1 MRCRK
6 AASPTLLP
14 IMKSIPSLVLAL
26 AFCLSSIGSN
36 ALAGP
41 FEKSAEK
48 LDLRIRRASERFVEM
63 QAEPKKRIPADLL
76 AQAHGIIILH
86 KVKAGL
92 GIGGEAGN
100 GVAMVRSKTT
110 GAWSAPAFIASA
122 EGSYGLQIG
131 AQESVIIYLLMNE
144 SALKPLLGGSL
155 DIGVDVA
162 ATAGPA
168 DTGGKIDTT
177 TMQAPILV
185 YSSAEGLFAGA
196 AFKGGGILPAQ
207 KNNELYYGRNMN
219 DILFDPAI
227 RPTATGQ
234 HLIDVIK
241 TYAGQ
246 NRY

>member
-1 MRCRK
+1 MKILPC
-6 AASPTLLP
+6 STLL
-14 IMKSIPSLVLAL
+14 IAFTLCLTTGGVDAL
-26 AFCLSSIGSN
+26 AN
-36 ALAGP
+36 P

-63 QAEPKKRIPADLL
+63 QAEPKKRIPADVI
-76 AQAHGIIILH
+76 AKAHGIIILH

-100 GVAMVRSKTT
+100 GVAMVRNKTT
-110 GAWSAPAFIASA
+110 GVWSAPAFIASA

-144 SALKPLLGGSL
+144 TALKPLLGGSL
-155 DIGVDVA
+155 DVGVDVA

-168 DTGGKIDTT
+168 DTGAKIDTT
-177 TMQAPILV
+177 TMQSPILV

-207 KNNELYYGRNMN
+207 KNNDVYYGRNMN

-234 HLIDVIK
+234 HLINVIQ

>member
-1 MRCRK
+1 MK
-6 AASPTLLP
+6 ILPFSTLL
-14 IMKSIPSLVLAL
+14 IAL
-26 AFCLSSIGSN
+26 TLCLTTGGGDV
-36 ALAGP
+36 LAGP
-41 FEKSAEK
+41 FRKSAEK

-63 QAEPKKRIPADLL
+63 QADPKKRIPADVI
-76 AQAHGIIILH
+76 AKAHGIIILH

-100 GVAMVRSKTT
+100 GVAMVRNKTT
-110 GAWSAPAFIASA
+110 SAWSAPAFIASA

-144 SALKPLLGGSL
+144 TALKPLLGGSL
-155 DIGVDVA
+155 DVGVDVA
-162 ATAGPA
+162 ATAGPN

-207 KNNELYYGRNMN
+207 KNNEVYYGRNMN

-234 HLIDVIK
+234 HLIEVLR
-241 TYAGQ
+241 TYAG
-246 NRY
+246 RTGY

>member
-1 MRCRK
+1 M
-6 AASPTLLP
+6 
-14 IMKSIPSLVLAL
+14 MKSRSSLLLAV
-26 AFCLSSIGSN
+26 FLSFSVIGSH
-36 ALAGP
+36 AFAGP
-41 FEKSAEK
+41 FDKSAEK
-48 LDLRIRRASERFVEM
+48 LDLRIRRAAERFVEM
-63 QAEPKKRIPADLL
+63 QTEPKKRIPANLL

-100 GVAMVRSKTT
+100 GVAMVRNKTT

-155 DIGVDVA
+155 DVGVDVG

-168 DTGGKIDTT
+168 DTGAKIDTT
-177 TMQAPILV
+177 TMKEPILV

-207 KNNELYYGRNMN
+207 KNNEVYYRRNMN

-234 HLIDVIK
+234 HLIDVIQ
-241 TYAGQ
+241 TYSGQ
-246 NRY
+246 ARY

>member
-1 MRCRK
+1 MK
-6 AASPTLLP
+6 ILPFSTPLIALTL
-14 IMKSIPSLVLAL
+14 
-26 AFCLSSIGSN
+26 CLTTGGGDV
-36 ALAGP
+36 LAGP
-41 FEKSAEK
+41 FRKSAEK

-63 QAEPKKRIPADLL
+63 QADPKKRIPADVI
-76 AQAHGIIILH
+76 AKAHGIIILH

-100 GVAMVRSKTT
+100 GVAMVRNKTT
-110 GAWSAPAFIASA
+110 SAWSAPAFIASA

-144 SALKPLLGGSL
+144 TALKPLLGGSL
-155 DIGVDVA
+155 DVGVDVA
-162 ATAGPA
+162 ATAGPN

-207 KNNELYYGRNMN
+207 KNNEVYYGRNMN

-234 HLIDVIK
+234 HLIEVLR
-241 TYAGQ
+241 TYAG
-246 NRY
+246 RTGY

>member
-1 MRCRK
+1 MK
-6 AASPTLLP
+6 ILPFSTLL
-14 IMKSIPSLVLAL
+14 IAL
-26 AFCLSSIGSN
+26 TLCLTTGGGDV
-36 ALAGP
+36 LAGP
-41 FEKSAEK
+41 FRKSAEK

-63 QAEPKKRIPADLL
+63 QADPKKRIPADVI
-76 AQAHGIIILH
+76 AKAHGIIILH

-100 GVAMVRSKTT
+100 GVAMVRNKTT
-110 GAWSAPAFIASA
+110 GVWSAPAFIASA

-144 SALKPLLGGSL
+144 TALKPLLGGSL
-155 DIGVDVA
+155 DVGVDVA

-168 DTGGKIDTT
+168 DTGAKIDTT
-177 TMQAPILV
+177 TMQSPILV

-207 KNNELYYGRNMN
+207 KNNDVYYGRNMN

-234 HLIDVIK
+234 HLINVIQ

>member
-1 MRCRK
+1 
-6 AASPTLLP
+6 
-14 IMKSIPSLVLAL
+14 MKSLPSLLLAL
-26 AFCLSSIGSN
+26 TICLSPAGGD

-63 QAEPKKRIPADLL
+63 QADPKKRIPADVI
-76 AQAHGIIILH
+76 AKAHGIIILH

-100 GVAMVRSKTT
+100 GVAMVRNQTT

-144 SALKPLLGGSL
+144 TALKPLLGGSL
-155 DIGVDVA
+155 DVGVDVA
-162 ATAGPA
+162 ATAGPN

-207 KNNELYYGRNMN
+207 KNNDLYYKRNMN
-219 DILFDPAI
+219 DILFDPAV

-234 HLIDVIK
+234 HLIDVIR

-246 NRY
+246 TRY

>member
-1 MRCRK
+1 MK
-6 AASPTLLP
+6 ILPSSTLL
-14 IMKSIPSLVLAL
+14 IAL
-26 AFCLSSIGSN
+26 TLCLTTGGGDV
-36 ALAGP
+36 LAGP
-41 FEKSAEK
+41 FDKSAEK

-63 QAEPKKRIPADLL
+63 QADPKKRIPADVI
-76 AQAHGIIILH
+76 AKAHGIIILH

-100 GVAMVRSKTT
+100 GVAMVRNQTT

-144 SALKPLLGGSL
+144 TALKPLLGGSL
-155 DIGVDVA
+155 DVGVDVA
-162 ATAGPA
+162 ATAGPN

-207 KNNELYYGRNMN
+207 KNNEVYYGRNMN
-219 DILFDPAI
+219 DILFDPAV

-234 HLIDVIK
+234 HLIDVLR
-241 TYAGQ
+241 TYSGQ
-246 NRY
+246 PGY

>member
-1 MRCRK
+1 
-6 AASPTLLP
+6 
-14 IMKSIPSLVLAL
+14 
-26 AFCLSSIGSN
+26 
-36 ALAGP
+36 
-41 FEKSAEK
+41 
-48 LDLRIRRASERFVEM
+48 M
-63 QAEPKKRIPADLL
+63 QADPKKRIPADVI
-76 AQAHGIIILH
+76 AKAHGIIILH

-100 GVAMVRSKTT
+100 GVAMVRNKTT
-110 GAWSAPAFIASA
+110 SAWSAPAFIASA

-144 SALKPLLGGSL
+144 TALKPLLGGSL
-155 DIGVDVA
+155 DVGVDVA
-162 ATAGPA
+162 ATAGPN

-207 KNNELYYGRNMN
+207 KSNEVYYGRNMN

-234 HLIDVIK
+234 HLIEVLR
-241 TYAGQ
+241 TYAG
-246 NRY
+246 RTGY

>member
-1 MRCRK
+1 MK
-6 AASPTLLP
+6 ILPSSTLL
-14 IMKSIPSLVLAL
+14 IAL
-26 AFCLSSIGSN
+26 TLCLTTGGGD
-36 ALAGP
+36 AHAGP

-63 QAEPKKRIPADLL
+63 QADPKKRIPADVI
-76 AQAHGIIILH
+76 AKAHGIIILH

-100 GVAMVRSKTT
+100 GVAMVRNQTT

-144 SALKPLLGGSL
+144 TALKPLLGGSL
-155 DIGVDVA
+155 DVGVDVA
-162 ATAGPA
+162 ATAGPN

-207 KNNELYYGRNMN
+207 KNNELYYNRNMN
-219 DILFDPAI
+219 DILFDPAV

-234 HLIDVIK
+234 HLIDVLR
-241 TYAGQ
+241 TYSGQ
-246 NRY
+246 PGY

>member
-1 MRCRK
+1 MK
-6 AASPTLLP
+6 ILPSSTLL
-14 IMKSIPSLVLAL
+14 ITLTL
-26 AFCLSSIGSN
+26 CLTTGGSDAIAN
-36 ALAGP
+36 P
-41 FEKSAEK
+41 FQKSAEK

-63 QAEPKKRIPADLL
+63 QADPKKRIPADVI
-76 AQAHGIIILH
+76 AKAHGIIILH

-100 GVAMVRSKTT
+100 GVAMVRNKTT

-144 SALKPLLGGSL
+144 TALKPLLGGSL
-155 DIGVDVA
+155 DVGVDVA
-162 ATAGPA
+162 ATAGPN

-177 TMQAPILV
+177 TIQAPILV

-207 KNNELYYGRNMN
+207 KNNELYYNRNMN
-219 DILFDPAI
+219 DILFDPAV

-234 HLIDVIK
+234 HLIDVLR

-246 NRY
+246 TGY

>member
-1 MRCRK
+1 MK
-6 AASPTLLP
+6 ILPFSTLL
-14 IMKSIPSLVLAL
+14 IAL
-26 AFCLSSIGSN
+26 TLCLTTGGGDV
-36 ALAGP
+36 LAGP
-41 FEKSAEK
+41 FRKSAEK

-63 QAEPKKRIPADLL
+63 QADPKKRIPADVI
-76 AQAHGIIILH
+76 AKAHGIIILH

-100 GVAMVRSKTT
+100 GVAMVRNKTT
-110 GAWSAPAFIASA
+110 SAWSAPAFIASA

-144 SALKPLLGGSL
+144 TALKPLLGGSL
-155 DIGVDVA
+155 DVGVDVA
-162 ATAGPA
+162 ATAGPN

-207 KNNELYYGRNMN
+207 KNNEVYYGRNMN

-227 RPTATGQ
+227 PPTATGQ
-234 HLIDVIK
+234 HLIEVLR
-241 TYAGQ
+241 TYAG
-246 NRY
+246 RTGY

>member
-1 MRCRK
+1 MK
-6 AASPTLLP
+6 ILPFSTLL
-14 IMKSIPSLVLAL
+14 IALTLCLAT
-26 AFCLSSIGSN
+26 GGGDV
-36 ALAGP
+36 LAGP
-41 FEKSAEK
+41 FRKSAEK

-63 QAEPKKRIPADLL
+63 QADPKKRIPADVI
-76 AQAHGIIILH
+76 AKAHGIIILH

-100 GVAMVRSKTT
+100 GVAMVRNNTT

-144 SALKPLLGGSL
+144 TALKPLLGGSL
-155 DIGVDVA
+155 DVGVDVA
-162 ATAGPA
+162 ATAGPN

-207 KNNELYYGRNMN
+207 KNNEVYYGRNMN

-234 HLIDVIK
+234 HLIDVLR
-241 TYAGQ
+241 TYAG
-246 NRY
+246 RTGY